1 MSIFPQNRQQ
11 LILQKLSLHSQRLT
25 DAFVTVFCTE
35 LDCHTTGVAN
45 PLVLEMARLL

>member
-11 LILQKLSLHSQRLT
+11 LILQRLSQRLT

-45 PLVLEMARLL
+45 PVVLEMVRLL